1 MRYLRLATMTAHQMT
16 EARKRLGL
24 TQAQL
29 AEALGV
35 TRRAVV
41 YWEAGRRSIARPV
54 EMAVESLLQQHR
66 QHLPPRK
73 RGGAR

>member
-1 MRYLRLATMTAHQMT
+1 MRYLRLVTMTAHQMT

-41 YWEAGRRSIARPV
+41 YWEAGTRSIARPV
-54 EMAVESLLQQHR
+54 EMAVESLLQQH
-66 QHLPPRK
+66 QQQLPPRR